1 MNMHLFQHSIAREVH
16 YLAQAD
22 RRMALHAWRPQRLQ
36 GAILY
41 FHGLQ
46 SHAGWL
52 WSVGN
57 AFANL
62 GIAFY
67 ALDREGCGISSGQ
80 KHGFP
85 DVRTLHED
93 ASAAIEHIR
102 REVPDDVPL
111 CLFGHCLG
119 GSVLAA
125 IASCSHA
132 ELPYDNLVICS
143 AWLGKM
149 HDRLSEQERAGID
162 LDDRQTL
169 WDAGLN
175 PDDFTANPHLAEFIR
190 NDALA
195 TTHLHHRERKKLLA
209 LEKVYL
215 APDARPIDAPSLFIC
230 ANKDPLVDVNATVGH
245 FQRLCRNGST
255 LLVNQDKHYLFFTPA
270 MGQVV
275 QFTADFVK
283 ANGRYA
289 YDAA

>member
-1 MNMHLFQHSIAREVH
+1 MNMHMFQHNITREVH
-16 YLAQAD
+16 YLAQAN
-22 RRMALHAWRPQRLQ
+22 RRMALHAWRPMRVQ

-67 ALDREGCGISSGQ
+67 ALDREGCGISSGE

-93 ASAAIEHIR
+93 ARAAIDHIR

-125 IASCSHA
+125 IASCSHGQ
-132 ELPYDNLVICS
+132 LPYDNLVICS
-143 AWLGKM
+143 
-149 HDRLSEQERAGID
+149 
-162 LDDRQTL
+162 T
-169 WDAGLN
+169 
-175 PDDFTANPHLAEFIR
+175 
-190 NDALA
+190 
-195 TTHLHHRERKKLLA
+195 
-209 LEKVYL
+209 
-215 APDARPIDAPSLFIC
+215 
-230 ANKDPLVDVNATVGH
+230 
-245 FQRLCRNGST
+245 
-255 LLVNQDKHYLFFTPA
+255 
-270 MGQVV
+270 
-275 QFTADFVK
+275 
-283 ANGRYA
+283 
-289 YDAA
+289 

>member
-16 YLAQAD
+16 YLAGAD
-22 RRMALHAWRPQRLQ
+22 RRIALHSWRPHRPQ

-80 KHGFP
+80 RHRFP
-85 DVRTLHED
+85 DVRTLHDD
-93 ASAAIEHIR
+93 AAAAIEHIR
-102 REVPDDVPL
+102 HEVPDDVQL

-125 IASCSHA
+125 IASWPQGQLA
-132 ELPYDNLVICS
+132 YDNLVICS

-149 HDRLSEQERAGID
+149 HDRLSEQERASIA
-162 LDDRQTL
+162 LDDRPQL
-169 WDAGLN
+169 WDSGLDA
-175 PDDFTANPHLAEFIR
+175 DDFTANPHLAEFIR

-195 TTHLHHRERKKLLA
+195 TTHLQHRERKKLLA
-209 LEKVYL
+209 LEQVYL
-215 APDARPIDAPSLFIC
+215 AGDALAIDAPSLFIC
-230 ANKDPLVDVNATVGH
+230 ADKDPLVDVGSSVGH
-245 FQRLCRNGST
+245 FQRLCRNSST

-283 ANGRYA
+283 ANGQYT

>member
-1 MNMHLFQHSIAREVH
+1 MNMNMFQHSIAREVN
-16 YLAQAD
+16 YLVRAD
-22 RRMALHAWRPQRLQ
+22 RQIALHSWRPQKPQ

-67 ALDREGCGISSGQ
+67 ALDREGCGISSGPR
-80 KHGFP
+80 HTFP
-85 DVRTLHED
+85 ELARLHED

-102 REVPDDVPL
+102 LEVPEDLPL
-111 CLFGHCLG
+111 SLFGHCLG

-125 IASCSHA
+125 MVSSSYK

-149 HDRLSEQERAGID
+149 HDQLSEQDRAAIE

-169 WDAGLN
+169 WDVGL
-175 PDDFTANPHLAEFIR
+175 DAADFTSDQHLAEFIR

-195 TTHLHHRERKKLLA
+195 TTHLQYRERKKLLA

-215 APDARPIDAPSLFIC
+215 SADARPVDAPSLFIC
-230 ANKDPLVDVNATVGH
+230 ANRDPMVDVAATATH
-245 FQRLCRNGST
+245 FQRLFRNGST
-255 LLVNQDKHYLFFTPA
+255 LLVNEDKHYLFFTPS
-270 MGQVV
+270 MRQVI
-275 QFTADFVK
+275 QFITDFVK
-283 ANGRYA
+283 AHGRYA

>member
-1 MNMHLFQHSIAREVH
+1 MNMHMFQHNITREVH
-16 YLAQAD
+16 YLAQAN
-22 RRMALHAWRPQRLQ
+22 RRMALHAWRPMRVQ

-67 ALDREGCGISSGQ
+67 ALDREGCGISSGE

-93 ASAAIEHIR
+93 ARAAIDHIR

-125 IASCSHA
+125 IASCSHGQ
-132 ELPYDNLVICS
+132 LPYDNLVICS
-143 AWLGKM
+143 TWLGKM
-149 HDRLSEQERAGID
+149 HDRLSEHERASID
-162 LDDRQTL
+162 LDDRQSL
-169 WDAGLN
+169 WDAGLKAE
-175 PDDFTANPHLAEFIR
+175 DFTANPHLAEFIR

-195 TTHLHHRERKKLLA
+195 TTHLQNRERKKLLA

-215 APDARPIDAPSLFIC
+215 AADAQPIDAPSLFIC
-230 ANKDPLVDVNATVGH
+230 ADKDPLVDVSSTVRH
-245 FQRLCRNGST
+245 FQRLCINGST

-270 MGQVV
+270 MGLVV

-283 ANGRYA
+283 ANGHYA
-289 YDAA
+289 YDSA